1 VVKGDPKG
9 LPDLLTHF
17 AVAFALTSPFLGIRR
32 ASVAGVIALL
42 PDLDA
47 LFHVHR
53 SATHSVIVLL
63 VFALPAAYLAHRGG
77 VELRFLAFAVASLL
91 SHPILDVFQGYTPIF
106 YPLFDAMFLD
116 VRAGF
121 LFGEGIKPFF
131 DLSVHT
137 APVDFTPFASLKGPV
152 LLPKTLPLS
161 LALIL
166 VPLLYSL
173 TKKRAATND
182 SGEVG
187 RRD

>member
-1 VVKGDPKG
+1 

-17 AVAFALTSPFLGIRR
+17 AVAFALTSPFLGARR
-32 ASVAGVIALL
+32 GLVAGVIALL
-42 PDLDA
+42 PDLDV

-63 VFALPAAYLAHRGG
+63 FFALPAAYLAHRSG
-77 VELRFLAFAVASLL
+77 VGLRFLAFAVASLL
-91 SHPILDVFQGYTPIF
+91 SHPILDVFQDYTPIL
-106 YPLFDAMFLD
+106 YPFFDAVFID

-131 DLSVHT
+131 DLTVHT
-137 APVDFTPFASLKGPV
+137 TPVDFTPFASLKGPV

-173 TKKRAATND
+173 K
-182 SGEVG
+182 SGPRPTIAMKLGEEINP
-187 RRD
+187 